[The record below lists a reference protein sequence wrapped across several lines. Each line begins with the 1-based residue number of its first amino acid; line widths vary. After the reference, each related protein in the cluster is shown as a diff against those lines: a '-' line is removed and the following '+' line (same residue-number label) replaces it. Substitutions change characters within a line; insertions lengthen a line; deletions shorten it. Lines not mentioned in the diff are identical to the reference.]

1 MNSSIADTPGVEP
14 DTHSLRALTFFIGM
28 VALLMLLLFR
38 FVQLQV
44 FDHDNYVLRSD
55 SNRIIERPIEP
66 VRGVIFDRDG
76 VPLATSSA
84 IWTLS
89 IVREEVPDLDALLI
103 RLRDALSLN
112 QLDLDGFDRRLRQNR
127 RPYEP
132 VVLKFG
138 LTLEQRAIIAVDR
151 FHLPGV
157 RVESRTLRNYPLD
170 GLFAHAVGSVRR
182 ISSEDYASIDREE
195 YRGADYIGKLGLEA
209 RYESLLRGNLGS
221 QTLEVRASGR
231 VTRPLEV
238 VPPANGQD
246 LHTELSSVLQ
256 EAAVQA
262 LDDQHGAIVAI
273 DPRSGG
279 IRALV
284 SMPTYDPNLFVTG
297 LSPEQYASLTADPK
311 GPLFN
316 RAVAGLYAPGSTVK
330 PIIGLAGI
338 AHAHTTWE
346 RTIYDPG
353 YFRLPGSSRR
363 YRDWTWRPG
372 GIGGHGEV
380 DLHRAIYRSA
390 NVYFYEMASRMP
402 PNQITDFLYAFGFG
416 QVRSIDVPGAE
427 SGLVPTPD
435 WKRAY
440 RNDQWR
446 PGDNLNIS
454 IGQGAL
460 QVTPLQLA
468 TATAI
473 IARRGQPF
481 RPYLHRRAIDNGL
494 INPVEA
500 PALQLAS
507 PEDYERMVEAMQA
520 VIHRGYMGAGQNGTA
535 WAYIGMDIPYSMA
548 GKSGTSQV
556 VRQQQGEYV
565 SSEDLAP
572 EFRNHA
578 WFVAFAPTEA
588 PSIAVAVLVEHGGSG
603 SRSAAPVARA
613 VIDAW
618 MDMQA
623 S

>member
-1 MNSSIADTPGVEP
+1 MISQPADAPGIEP
-14 DTHSLRALTFFIGM
+14 DTHSVRALTLFVGM
-28 VALLMLLLFR
+28 VALLTLLLFR
-38 FVQLQV
+38 FIQLQV
-44 FDHDNYVLRSD
+44 LYYDQYTLRSD
-55 SNRIIERPIEP
+55 SNRIIERPLEP
-66 VRGVIFDRDG
+66 IRGVVFDRDG
-76 VPLATSSA
+76 VPLATSSN

-89 IVREEVPDLDALLI
+89 IVREEVPDLDALLT
-103 RLRDALSLN
+103 RLSDAL
-112 QLDLDGFDRRLRQNR
+112 DLTEEDMDRFDRRLRQNR

-132 VVLKFG
+132 VALKFG

-157 RVESRTLRNYPLD
+157 QIEPRTLRNYPF
-170 GLFAHAVGSVRR
+170 GGTFAHAVGSVRR
-182 ISSEDYASIDREE
+182 ISSEDYAVIDREN
-195 YRGADYIGKLGLEA
+195 YRGAEYIGKLGLEA
-209 RYESLLRGNLGS
+209 RYESILRGELGG

-238 VPPANGQD
+238 IAPVNGRD
-246 LHTELSSVLQ
+246 IHTELSAVLQ

-262 LDDQHGAIVAI
+262 LGLQHGAVVAI
-273 DPRSGG
+273 DPRDGG

-284 SMPTYDPNLFVTG
+284 SAPSYDPNLFVMG
-297 LSPEQYASLTADPK
+297 LSAEQYASLTASPK

-338 AHAHTTWE
+338 AHRQTDWE
-346 RTIYDPG
+346 RTIDDPG
-353 YFRLPGSSRR
+353 YFRLPGGSRR

-372 GIGGHGEV
+372 GVGGHGEV

-402 PNQITDFLYAFGFG
+402 PHQLTDFLYAFGFG
-416 QVRSIDVPGAE
+416 QVTSIDVPGAVD
-427 SGLVPTPD
+427 GLVPTPD
-435 WKRAY
+435 WKRVN
-440 RNDQWR
+440 RNDEWR
-446 PGDNLNIS
+446 RGDNLNLS

-473 IARRGQPF
+473 IARRGEPV
-481 RPYLHRRAIDNGL
+481 RPYLFRGAKDNGL
-494 INPVEA
+494 IDSIEA
-500 PALQLAS
+500 PALML
-507 PEDYERMVEAMQA
+507 PTGEDYERMVDAMRA
-520 VIHRGYMGAGQNGTA
+520 VVHRGSMGAGQNGTA

-556 VRQQQGEYV
+556 VRQEQGEYV
-565 SSEDLAP
+565 DSENLAP
-572 EFRNHA
+572 ELRNHA

-588 PSIAVAVLVEHGGSG
+588 PSIAVAVLIEHGGSG

-613 VIDAW
+613 IIDTW
-618 MDMQA
+618 MEMQA
-623 S
+623 